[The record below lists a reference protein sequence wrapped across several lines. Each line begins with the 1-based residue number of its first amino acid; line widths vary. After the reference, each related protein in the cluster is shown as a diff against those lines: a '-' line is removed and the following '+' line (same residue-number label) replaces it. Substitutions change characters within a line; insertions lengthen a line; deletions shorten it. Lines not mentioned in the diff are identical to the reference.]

1 MTLIQPI
8 NRWPTR
14 NALAGAMILVL
25 ASGCHSSSMESEVSG
40 MVKLDGKPIGP
51 GTIVFVPAEQGRK
64 PVAGSVESDGSYD
77 LKPSRNSGLSP
88 GQYRVAVSIR
98 EMPRNIKRGER
109 PPVGKLLTPEKYED
123 ETKSGLQYQ
132 LEAGRNTVD
141 IELVSR

>member
-8 NRWPTR
+8 SQRRTR
-14 NALAGAMILVL
+14 IALAVAMILTL
-25 ASGCHSSSMESEVSG
+25 ASGCHNSSMEPEVTG
-40 MVKLDGKPIGP
+40 TVKLDGKPIGP
-51 GTIVFVPAEQGRK
+51 GTIVFVPTEQGRK

-77 LKPSRNSGLSP
+77 LKPSRMSGLSS

-98 EMPRNIKRGER
+98 EMPRITKRGDR

-132 LEAGRNTVD
+132 LEAGRNTLD
-141 IELVSR
+141 IELASR